1 MMPQKQNEIL
11 DLVLQVCKMTKNL
24 IKIICIFTLLIALI
38 IISISC
44 IKCEATIPDTEAEA
58 SIGVGREQVYAY
70 DITSVEREMIAR
82 LVYREA
88 NTESIECQKAI
99 ISVIINRWQSGLWG
113 GTLEEVVYAKNQ
125 FAPASLLYCT
135 TPTEINYEAVDEV
148 IENGI
153 TIPEYIFYFRAD
165 YHFKWDGYKAY
176 KKIDNTCLG
185 YMEKDVK

>member
-1 MMPQKQNEIL
+1 MFRK
-11 DLVLQVCKMTKNL
+11 KG
-24 IKIICIFTLLIALI
+24 
-38 IISISC
+38 
-44 IKCEATIPDTEAEA
+44 TIEELCNKHY
-58 SIGVGREQVYAY
+58 SG
-70 DITSVEREMIAR
+70 
-82 LVYREA
+82 
-88 NTESIECQKAI
+88 ECNI
-99 ISVIINRWQSGLWG
+99 R
-113 GTLEEVVYAKNQ
+113 EVVYAKNQ

-185 YMEKDVK
+185 YMEKDMK

>member
-1 MMPQKQNEIL
+1 MKH
-11 DLVLQVCKMTKNL
+11 TT
-24 IKIICIFTLLIALI
+24 KIICMCVACIILIVLVAL
-38 IISISC
+38 C
-44 IKCEATIPDTEAEA
+44 ICRCEATVPEPEITNG
-58 SIGVGREQVYAY
+58 IGRGQEYAY
-70 DITSVEREMIAR
+70 DITSVEREMLAR

-113 GTLEEVVYAKNQ
+113 DTLEEVVYAKNQ

-135 TPTEINYEAVDEV
+135 TPTETNYEAVDEV

-176 KKIDNTCLG
+176 KKIDNTCFG
-185 YMEKDVK
+185 YMEKDMK

>member
-1 MMPQKQNEIL
+1 MKH
-11 DLVLQVCKMTKNL
+11 TT
-24 IKIICIFTLLIALI
+24 KIICMCAACIILIVLITL
-38 IISISC
+38 C
-44 IKCEATIPDTEAEA
+44 ICRCKATVPEPEITNG
-58 SIGVGREQVYAY
+58 IGREQEYAY
-70 DITSVEREMIAR
+70 DITSVEREMLAR

-113 GTLEEVVYAKNQ
+113 DTLEEVVYAKNQ

-135 TPTEINYEAVDEV
+135 TPTETNYEAVDEI

-176 KKIDNTCLG
+176 KKIDNTCFG
-185 YMEKDVK
+185 YMEKDMK

>member
-1 MMPQKQNEIL
+1 MKH
-11 DLVLQVCKMTKNL
+11 TT
-24 IKIICIFTLLIALI
+24 KIICMCAACIILIVLITL
-38 IISISC
+38 C
-44 IKCEATIPDTEAEA
+44 ICRCKATVPEPEITNG
-58 SIGVGREQVYAY
+58 IGREQEYAY
-70 DITSVEREMIAR
+70 DITSVEREMLAR

-113 GTLEEVVYAKNQ
+113 DTLEEVVYAKNQ

-135 TPTEINYEAVDEV
+135 TPTETNYEVVDEI

-176 KKIDNTCLG
+176 KKIDNTCFG
-185 YMEKDVK
+185 YMEKDMK

>member
-1 MMPQKQNEIL
+1 MKH
-11 DLVLQVCKMTKNL
+11 TT
-24 IKIICIFTLLIALI
+24 KIICMCAACIILIVLITL
-38 IISISC
+38 C
-44 IKCEATIPDTEAEA
+44 ICRCKATVPEPEITNG
-58 SIGVGREQVYAY
+58 IGREQEYAY
-70 DITSVEREMIAR
+70 DITSVEREMLAR

-113 GTLEEVVYAKNQ
+113 DTLEEVIYAKNQ

-135 TPTEINYEAVDEV
+135 TPTETNYEVVDEI

-176 KKIDNTCLG
+176 KKIDNTCFG
-185 YMEKDVK
+185 YMEKDMK

>member
-1 MMPQKQNEIL
+1 MKH
-11 DLVLQVCKMTKNL
+11 TT
-24 IKIICIFTLLIALI
+24 KIICMCAACIILIVLITL
-38 IISISC
+38 C
-44 IKCEATIPDTEAEA
+44 ICRCKATVPEPEITNG
-58 SIGVGREQVYAY
+58 IGREQEYAY
-70 DITSVEREMIAR
+70 DITSVEREMLAR

-113 GTLEEVVYAKNQ
+113 DTLEEVVYAKNQ

-165 YHFKWDGYKAY
+165 YHFKWNGYKAY
-176 KKIDNTCLG
+176 NKIDSTCFG
-185 YMEKDVK
+185 YMEKDMK

>member
-1 MMPQKQNEIL
+1 MKH
-11 DLVLQVCKMTKNL
+11 TT
-24 IKIICIFTLLIALI
+24 KIICMCAACIILIVLITL
-38 IISISC
+38 C
-44 IKCEATIPDTEAEA
+44 ICRCKATVPEPEITNG
-58 SIGVGREQVYAY
+58 IGREQEYAY
-70 DITSVEREMIAR
+70 DITSVEREMLAR

-113 GTLEEVVYAKNQ
+113 DTLEEVVYAKNQ

-135 TPTEINYEAVDEV
+135 TPTETNYEVVDEI

-165 YHFKWDGYKAY
+165 YHFKWDGYKSY
-176 KKIDNTCLG
+176 KKIDNTCFG
-185 YMEKDVK
+185 YMEKDMK

>member
-1 MMPQKQNEIL
+1 MMLQKQNEVL
-11 DLVLQVCKMTKNL
+11 DLVLQGCKMTKNL
-24 IKIICIFTLLIALI
+24 IKIICIFTFIIALI

-58 SIGVGREQVYAY
+58 SIGIGKEQVCAY
-70 DITSVEREMIAR
+70 DITSVEREMLAR

-88 NTESIECQKAI
+88 NTESIECQQAI
-99 ISVIINRWQSGLWG
+99 VSVVINRWQSGLWG
-113 GTLEEVVYAKNQ
+113 DTLEEVVYAPNQ
-125 FAPASLLYCT
+125 FSPASLLYCT
-135 TPTEINYEAVDEV
+135 TPTETNYEAVDEV

-185 YMEKDVK
+185 YMEKDMK